1 MTTVIKKY
9 YEAFMLLVVLIAFL
23 LFRKEVFEPYVYLIA
38 AAAIALYFV
47 PVRLVAAIASI
58 DTKQTGVQVTSSF
71 IIAGII
77 AASLVAVSDKNF
89 PGLSTILYGLAIIN
103 IFFMIYS
110 FFKDQERKAFLLHF
124 IMIILISWLLNFI
137 G

>member
-1 MTTVIKKY
+1 MATVIKKY
-9 YEAFMLLVVLIAFL
+9 YEAFMLLAVLVAFL
-23 LFRKEVFEPYVYLIA
+23 LFRKEVFEASVYLIG

-47 PVRLVAAIASI
+47 PVRLIAAITRI

-71 IIAGII
+71 IIACII
-77 AASLVAVSDKNF
+77 GASLVAVSDKNF
-89 PGLSTILYGLAIIN
+89 PGLNTIVYGLAIIN